1 MEGAF
6 FHLEK
11 QMEFPQAFQDLRNMV
26 TMFSHAPG
34 VDENVI
40 NVDEDKSIDI
50 LPENLMHEILEYE
63 GGID

>member
-6 FHLEK
+6 FRLEK

-26 TMFSHAPG
+26 AIFSHAPG

-40 NVDEDKSIDI
+40 NVDELMEM
-50 LPENLMHEILEYE
+50 LPENLMHEILEY
-63 GGID
+63 GGGVD